1 MNKKQTQKD
10 LECALLLRQ
19 HEATRELELRQL
31 QAVQRTR
38 AELTRLQHQ
47 TELGNQLEYNKRR
60 EQELRQ
66 KHAAQVR
73 QQPKSL
79 KVRAGQLP
87 MGLPATGA
95 LGPLSTGTPSEE
107 QPCSSGQ
114 EAILDQRMLGEEE
127 EEAVP
132 ERRILGKEGTTL
144 EPEEQRILGE
154 ELGTFSSNPQKH
166 RSLVNEE
173 DWDIPEE
180 MKEIRVPLLASQE
193 RNIIGQ
199 EEAEAWSLWEKEG
212 GNLVDVEF
220 KLGWVQGPV
229 LTPVPEEEE
238 EDDEEG
244 GAPIGTPRDPGDGCP
259 SPDIP
264 PEPPPSHLR
273 QYPASQL
280 PGLLSHGLLA
290 GLSFAVGSSPGL
302 LPLLLLLLLPLL
314 AAQGGGGLQ
323 AALLALEVGL
333 VGLGAS
339 YLFLCTALHLP
350 PSLFLLLAQGT
361 ALGAVLSL
369 SWRRG
374 LMGVPLGLGAAWLLA
389 WPSLALPLAAM
400 AAGGKW
406 VRQQGPQMRRGIS
419 RLWLRILLRLSPMV
433 FRALQGCGAVG
444 DRGLFALYPKTNKNG
459 FRSRLPVPWP
469 RQGNP
474 RTTQHPLALLA
485 RVWAL
490 CKGWNWRLAR
500 ASHRLASC
508 LPPWAVHI
516 LASWGLLKGE
526 RPSRIPRLLPRS
538 QRRLGLSA
546 SRQLPPGTVAGRRSQ
561 TRRALP
567 PWR

>member
-1 MNKKQTQKD
+1 LTLTRLPNCFLAPASLLPQDLNKKQTQKD

-79 KVRAGQLP
+79 KVRAGQRP
-87 MGLPATGA
+87 PGLPLPVPGA
-95 LGPLSTGTPSEE
+95 VGPPNTGTPREE
-107 QPCSSGQ
+107 QPCSLGQ
-114 EAILDQRMLGEEE
+114 EAVLDQKMLGEE

-132 ERRILGKEGTTL
+132 ERILGKEGAAV

-154 ELGTFSSNPQKH
+154 ESETASPSPQNH
-166 RSLVNEE
+166 ESLVYEE
-173 DWDIPEE
+173 VWGLPEE
-180 MKEIRVPLLASQE
+180 ETEELRVPSPAPQE
-193 RNIIGQ
+193 RSIVGQ
-199 EEAEAWSLWEKEG
+199 EASVEWRLWGKEDGSLLGE
-212 GNLVDVEF
+212 EF
-220 KLGWVQGPV
+220 ELDWVQGPA

-238 EDDEEG
+238 EEEEG
-244 GAPIGTPRDPGDGCP
+244 APFRTPRDPGDGCP

-264 PEPPPSHLR
+264 PEPPPTHLR
-273 QYPASQL
+273 PGTTSQL

-290 GLSFAVGSSPGL
+290 GLSFAVGSSSGL

-339 YLFLCTALHLP
+339 YLLLCTALHLP

-374 LMGVPLGLGAAWLLA
+374 LLGVPLGLGAAWLLA
-389 WPSLALPLAAM
+389 WPGLALPLAAL

-406 VRQQGPQMRRGIS
+406 VRQQGPRMRRGIS
-419 RLWLRILLRLSPMV
+419 RLWLRALLRLSPMV

-444 DRGLFALYPKTNKNG
+444 DRGLFALYPETNKNG
-459 FRSRLPVPWP
+459 FRSRIPVPGP
-469 RQGNP
+469 RRGNP
-474 RTTQHPLALLA
+474 RTARHPLALLA
-485 RVWAL
+485 RFLAL
-490 CKGWNWRLAR
+490 CKGWNWRLAPGQPKF
-500 ASHRLASC
+500 SH
-508 LPPWAVHI
+508 LPAP
-516 LASWGLLKGE
+516 
-526 RPSRIPRLLPRS
+526 
-538 QRRLGLSA
+538 LGCPHTG
-546 SRQLPPGTVAGRRSQ
+546 QLGP
-561 TRRALP
+561 ALG
-567 PWR
+567 